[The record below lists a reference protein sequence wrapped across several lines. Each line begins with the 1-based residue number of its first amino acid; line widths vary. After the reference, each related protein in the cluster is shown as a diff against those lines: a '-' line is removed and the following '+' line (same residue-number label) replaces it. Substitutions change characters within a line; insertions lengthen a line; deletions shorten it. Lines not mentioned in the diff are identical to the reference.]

1 MAVEYRHT
9 TSFSHQSEPDP
20 ESGSTYHIR
29 KRMNRVEILEE
40 EIYILR
46 TLMEKTAE
54 DEQSFT
60 SEMVVHISRLLD
72 RKINEYMKLDRNR
85 KMLYPELTKDS

>member
-1 MAVEYRHT
+1 MALEYRQMNLL
-9 TSFSHQSEPDP
+9 SQLSVCEPDQASSSP
-20 ESGSTYHIR
+20 YHIR
-29 KRMNRVEILEE
+29 KRMNRVDILEE

-60 SEMVVHISRLLD
+60 SEMVVHISSLLD
-72 RKINEYMKLDRNR
+72 KKINEYMKLERGKKR
-85 KMLYPELTKDS
+85 SYLRSE